1 MNGRLFQTPQT
12 RKSVDYGSGLN
23 NNKSSEEININTPT
37 QARRNQSMGNIFRRL
52 DESLTRTEKQLGSQN
67 NLLNLSID
75 QEADLSARQAT
86 STQIPRRTV
95 ATLSDP
101 SKPSSTQSRTFRLLQ
116 QTLDCGKFQQIW
128 VIAKKSNLITHW
140 DYYKPSNW
148 CITDYQLPIT
158 NYQLLIYKTNVSYS
172 RAHAVNR
179 SIFLIWLGLIFSLKR
194 RRISINLSIGLVLFK
209 LNQNLLYIW
218 RVWIGL
224 TTRLDHWRGSIGSL
238 RLGNWNSSRLGN
250 WNW

>member
-1 MNGRLFQTPQT
+1 MYINSDSIPNYIDRIPTSTVAANDPLKHVKLSLMSELQSRLNPHMRRNKENTVMNGRLFQTPQT

-140 DYYKPSNW
+140 DYYKPSN
-148 CITDYQLPIT
+148 
-158 NYQLLIYKTNVSYS
+158 
-172 RAHAVNR
+172 
-179 SIFLIWLGLIFSLKR
+179 
-194 RRISINLSIGLVLFK
+194 
-209 LNQNLLYIW
+209 
-218 RVWIGL
+218 
-224 TTRLDHWRGSIGSL
+224 
-238 RLGNWNSSRLGN
+238 
-250 WNW
+250 